1 MANLYIG
8 PKRSLLVLLAHLFSY
23 VATQDIITI
32 VGILSTTSET
42 TPSATTSSTIILPA
56 TTLLATTPATIPA
69 GSPSP
74 TPTLT
79 LVDND
84 PVYQLLGC
92 YNELPSYA
100 TERALGVTGSYI
112 SPIFALPNALTV
124 PLCLE
129 ACAAAKPPGRQNYT
143 YAAVENAR
151 YVPYPLSF

>member
-1 MANLYIG
+1 MANLYTS
-8 PKRSLLVLLAHLFSY
+8 PKGSLLVLLTHVFSY
-23 VATQDIITI
+23 VATQDIISI

-42 TPSATTSSTIILPA
+42 TTSSIILPA
-56 TTLLATTPATIPA
+56 TTLSATTPSATTPE

-79 LVDND
+79 FVDED

-92 YNELPSYA
+92 YNELPSFV
-100 TERALGVTGSYI
+100 TERALGMTGSYI

-129 ACAAAKPPGRQNYT
+129 ACAAATPLGGRYT

-151 YVPYPLSF
+151 